1 MATIR
6 MREHLDGTFAYQAVV
21 RIKQQGKIVY
31 RESKVFSKHQSAVN
45 WAKRREV
52 ELQDPVELARARAS
66 RKTLAELIRWYID
79 QFSEIS
85 VSMMTSTS
93 ELSLVPSGGRSA
105 GG

>member
-6 MREHLDGTFAYQAVV
+6 MREHLDGTFAYQAIV

-66 RKTLAELIRWYID
+66 RKTLAELT
-79 QFSEIS
+79 F
-85 VSMMTSTS
+85 VSRP
-93 ELSLVPSGGRSA
+93 SLDGQDPEPGSYA
-105 GG
+105 GA